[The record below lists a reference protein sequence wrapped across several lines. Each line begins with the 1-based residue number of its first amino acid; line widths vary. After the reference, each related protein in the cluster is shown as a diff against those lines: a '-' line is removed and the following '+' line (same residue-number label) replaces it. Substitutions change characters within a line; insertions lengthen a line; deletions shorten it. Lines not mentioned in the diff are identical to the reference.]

1 MLLQRII
8 YDKLKCSQIFFFF
21 FGCVGSSQQCTGL
34 FVAVHRRSL
43 VAESGGYS
51 HCTVWASLCGGFSC
65 CRALA
70 LGHMGFSSCGAW
82 AQLPHGIWDPSSQIR
97 DETHFPCIVR
107 PTPNHWITREVPRYS
122 QIFRLREPKYKGK
135 CGPCIKMHEM
145 LDSTIRKTRAPWPQ

>member
-21 FGCVGSSQQCTGL
+21 GCVGSSLQCTRL
-34 FVAVHRRSL
+34 FVAVHGRSL
-43 VAESGGYS
+43 AAESGGYS

-70 LGHMGFSSCGAW
+70 LGHTGFSSCGAW

-107 PTPNHWITREVPRYS
+107 PTPNHWSPGKS
-122 QIFRLREPKYKGK
+122 QDTLRFFVSESQNTKANVVLVLK
-135 CGPCIKMHEM
+135 CMKC
-145 LDSTIRKTRAPWPQ
+145 